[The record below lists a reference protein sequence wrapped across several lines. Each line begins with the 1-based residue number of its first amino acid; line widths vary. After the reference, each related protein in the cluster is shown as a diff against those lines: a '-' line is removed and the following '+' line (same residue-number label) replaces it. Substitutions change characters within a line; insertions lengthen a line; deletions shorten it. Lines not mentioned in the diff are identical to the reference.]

1 MKHTLHFFKAFIR
14 QPRRVSSV
22 IPTAHWNAHHICS
35 TIPRNVRQFIV
46 EYGPGTGVITDYL
59 LYDRRIADDC
69 VLYLIEQD
77 PELTLALKEKYNHDK
92 RVHVFTESAENIR
105 SIVREAETVDHVIA
119 SIPFSTLPEDIATT
133 IIEHTHELLK
143 PGGELTVFQISKKV
157 IGMLQ
162 HHTGFTDILAERLYM
177 NLPPLTVIR
186 AKKLLKRNAP
196 DVHSDSL
203 HT

>member
-1 MKHTLHFFKAFIR
+1 MKHTLHFLKAFIR
-14 QPRRVSSV
+14 QPRKVSSI
-22 IPTAHWNAHHICS
+22 IPTANWNAHHICN

-59 LYDRRIADDC
+59 LHDRRITDDC

-77 PELTLALKEKYNHDK
+77 PELALTLKEKYNHDK

-105 SIVREAETVDHVIA
+105 SIIREAGTVDHVIA
-119 SIPFSTLPEDIATT
+119 SIPFSTIPEEIATT

-143 PGGELTVFQISKKV
+143 PGSEFTVFQISKKV
-157 IGMLQ
+157 MGMLQ
-162 HHTGFTDILAERLYM
+162 KHTGFTDVLAERLFI

-186 AKKLLKRNAP
+186 AKKVLQKNTSE
-196 DVHSDSL
+196 VHSDSL
-203 HT
+203 YT